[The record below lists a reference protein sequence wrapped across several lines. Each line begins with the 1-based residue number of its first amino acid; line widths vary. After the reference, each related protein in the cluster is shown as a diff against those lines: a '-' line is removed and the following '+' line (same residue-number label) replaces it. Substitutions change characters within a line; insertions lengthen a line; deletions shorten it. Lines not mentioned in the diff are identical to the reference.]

1 MIQEMQTKPID
12 RLQRRE
18 RCLLIENQERYVRAK
33 GVEIRHLQVQPNF
46 GKEIN
51 REGRARRLIDLPRVG
66 KEES

>member
-1 MIQEMQTKPID
+1 M
-12 RLQRRE
+12 
-18 RCLLIENQERYVRAK
+18 RAK

-51 REGRARRLIDLPRVG
+51 REGRARRLIDLPGVG